1 MSLSSSRL
9 VSLFALCSVT
19 AFAGSALAVSADAPP
34 AKGKTE
40 PASVK
45 IQARSAKQ
53 GKVDRPTLP
62 AGRDSR
68 IVEEL
73 MAAKDTPWLVA
84 RPASNG
90 GGGDGGGDGGVAGQ
104 CTPVVSTHTNA
115 SFEGGQYI
123 VQAGFAEQE
132 IAAASYTLTAA
143 DFPLRVDLCEM
154 IFATS
159 NATVTTT
166 TKWSV
171 IVWEGTPATG
181 SIKYIFSSNGV
192 DLPHLVMQP
201 GTNGTNI
208 QFGIDPNDPD
218 QIVIQNDGSN
228 TFSVG
233 YRIDDHNLQT
243 QDPCLVAPPS
253 SANAFP
259 TTDVGGLQ
267 NPTKN
272 WLFLL
277 NCGAFGCPAG
287 WKNFS
292 QLPTLCRPTGDWV
305 MRVTWTP
312 YSCQTPGACC
322 LPNGSCQVLNEST
335 CLAQAGSFIGPGTT
349 CTASTCSAAL
359 APCCFAST
367 GGCLTPDP
375 GELRGRWRR
384 VGPGGPDLQRLC
396 LLPDRCVLPAER
408 QLRVGREPCAVH
420 LAGRRVPRKRHH
432 LHRGPLPRAD
442 GCRVLRERILPR
454 ADPGAGGR
462 GGRIVAGTWHD
473 LRRRQQQRTGGC
485 LRDSAPRGPQ
495 QRRRRERPGP
505 RDPARSVGHQQRRS
519 RHQRRRHGECAGPR
533 AASERVEL
541 SASRRDNQGDFPQR
555 VGLPA
560 RCGR

>member
-1 MSLSSSRL
+1 VQRHRASGLGGATPSEIDMSLSSSRL

-34 AKGKTE
+34 AKGKSE
-40 PASVK
+40 PATAK

-53 GKVDRPTLP
+53 GKIDRPTLP
-62 AGRDSR
+62 EGRDSR

-90 GGGDGGGDGGVAGQ
+90 GGGDGGVAGQ

-115 SFEGGQYI
+115 SFEGGQFI
-123 VQAGFAEQE
+123 AQAGFAEQE

-243 QDPCLVAPPS
+243 QDPCVVAPPS

-367 GGCLTPDP
+367 GGCLTLTPANCAAA
-375 GELRGRWRR
+375 GG
-384 VGPGGPDLQRLC
+384 VSGPSGQTCSGYVCFPIGACCLPNGSCVSGVSPAACTAQGGVFQGNGTTCTAGLC
-396 LLPDRCVLPAER
+396 PEPTGAACFANGFCLVLTQA
-408 QLRVGREPCAVH
+408 QAAA
-420 LAGRRVPRKRHH
+420 AG
-432 LHRGPLPRAD
+432 ASWQ
-442 GCRVLRERILPR
+442 
-454 ADPGAGGR
+454 GAGTTCVDANGNGNADICENAR
-462 GGRIVAGTWHD
+462 PEDLNGDGVVNAQDLAILLGAWGTNNAAADINDDGTVNAQD
-473 LRRRQQQRTGGC
+473 L
-485 LRDSAPRGPQ
+485 
-495 QRRRRERPGP
+495 
-505 RDPARSVGHQQRRS
+505 ARL
-519 RHQRRRHGECAGPR
+519 
-533 AASERVEL
+533 L
-541 SASRRDNQGDFPQR
+541 SAWS
-555 VGLPA
+555 
-560 RCGR
+560 